1 MGIYMLSLG
10 ATVEYNVFQRTG
22 LHGFDHGAVYAWN
35 NQNANST
42 IRYNVFR
49 DVRMNTTYPASG
61 SEGYIVAGIYCDD
74 YTTGYT
80 TYSNVFYNFVRSDT
94 CPTCN
99 ATPTVVNKT
108 TSNSF
113 RNSIF
118 SSVWQIYYGSAGG
131 AGGGSYMSNNQAWT
145 VNYAFP
151 SGAVSSATANPN
163 FADPVSGDFSNQ
175 PDGTTQLVN
184 GTEPIPAMLIGIGQ

>member
-1 MGIYMLSLG
+1 MRRLHD
-10 ATVEYNVFQRTG
+10 G
-22 LHGFDHGAVYAWN
+22 L
-35 NQNANST
+35 
-42 IRYNVFR
+42 
-49 DVRMNTTYPASG
+49 P
-61 SEGYIVAGIYCDD
+61 
-74 YTTGYT
+74 

-94 CPTCN
+94 CPTRN
-99 ATPTVVNKT
+99 ATPTVANKT

-163 FADPVSGDFSNQ
+163 FADPASGDFSNQ